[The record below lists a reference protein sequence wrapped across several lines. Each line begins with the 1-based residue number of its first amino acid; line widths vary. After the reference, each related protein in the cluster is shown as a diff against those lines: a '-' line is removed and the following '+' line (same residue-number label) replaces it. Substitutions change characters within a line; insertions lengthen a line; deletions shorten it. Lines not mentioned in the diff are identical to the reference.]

1 MSEQTEFS
9 TPEETP
15 VVEPVFT
22 AIPEEGVTTEERTW
36 ALLAHLSIF
45 VNLFTGL
52 LGTAAALVI
61 YLIYKD
67 KSKYVAYQSL
77 QALIFQ
83 LVFFLGG
90 GLLIGLVWTITGLLS
105 IILIGLILIPFA
117 LIFSLLPIGCL
128 AYAIYAAVETYHGK
142 DFKYWLV
149 GDWTRS
155 TLTN

>member
-1 MSEQTEFS
+1 MSEQSEYS

-15 VVEPVFT
+15 VGEAVASTTPAEAVS
-22 AIPEEGVTTEERTW
+22 TEERTW

-61 YLIYKD
+61 YLVYKD
-67 KSKYVAYQSL
+67 KSRYVAYQSL

-90 GLLIGLVWTITGLLS
+90 SLLIGLVWVITGLLS
-105 IILIGLILIPFA
+105 IVLVGLILIPFA

-128 AYAIYAAVETYHGK
+128 VYAIYAAVETYHGK

-155 TLTN
+155 ALTN

>member
-1 MSEQTEFS
+1 MSEQSEIP

-15 VVEPVFT
+15 VVEPVLT
-22 AIPEEGVTTEERTW
+22 VEPAEAVTTEERTW

-45 VNLFTGL
+45 LNLFTGL

-61 YLIYKD
+61 YRVYKD
-67 KSKYVAYQSL
+67 KSKYVAYQAM

-90 GLLIGLVWTITGLLS
+90 GLLIGLVWLITGLLS
-105 IILIGLILIPFA
+105 IILVGLLLIPIALIL
-117 LIFSLLPIGCL
+117 SLLPIGCL
-128 AYAIYAAVETYHGK
+128 AYAVYAAIETYHGK

-155 TLTN
+155 TLTD

>member
-1 MSEQTEFS
+1 MSEQSEIP

-15 VVEPVFT
+15 VEEPVLTVEP
-22 AIPEEGVTTEERTW
+22 AEAVTTEERTW

-45 VNLFTGL
+45 LNLFTGL

-61 YLIYKD
+61 YLVYKD
-67 KSKYVAYQSL
+67 KSKYVAYQAM

-90 GLLIGLVWTITGLLS
+90 GLLIGLVWLITGLLS
-105 IILIGLILIPFA
+105 IILVGLLLIPIALIL
-117 LIFSLLPIGCL
+117 SLLPIGCL
-128 AYAIYAAVETYHGK
+128 AYAVYAAIETYHGK

-155 TLTN
+155 TLTD